1 MRPHFPLWSSSATPP
16 FSFETFPHAATC
28 ALLGRV
34 ARGRDKAVDRL
45 AVLRGAGIRLPEQ
58 RLSQDD
64 VDAALCALAAKLVAS
79 GDVQAFGQQQEGFI
93 VIPRLRGEAATCDSS
108 EHIYCLKHCPH
119 VVKNHSLVKANVTPA
134 CCFMLALFTSK
145 LPRTPP
151 TPPRFAFV

>member
-1 MRPHFPLWSSSATPP
+1 LRPHFPLWTSSATPP

-79 GDVQAFGQQQEGFI
+79 GDMQAFGQQQEGFI
-93 VIPRLRGEAATCDSS
+93 VIPRLRGEAATLS
-108 EHIYCLKHCPH
+108 PG
-119 VVKNHSLVKANVTPA
+119 P
-134 CCFMLALFTSK
+134 
-145 LPRTPP
+145 
-151 TPPRFAFV
+151 